1 MPLTIN
7 DFTRVAESAF
17 FSSRDITIKGEGK
30 DATAKL
36 GNFVFSAG
44 KTANKAV
51 MAAFKEALEK
61 EYGELGTHAF
71 DTVLTSR
78 VGLNK
83 SLRASDVKAT
93 LSKLQFIREQR
104 FINELGRQLDTSPK
118 FQSLPDRAQ
127 TEIRKSLMEKTFAG
141 CRLEKC
147 NTQAELTAMV
157 KSRIDRAIV
166 AHEEFGTLDRNQ
178 QHELGPRKKVEQG
191 FKSNQATGLKNLETV
206 MGMRDASVEDQIKKG
221 YLGKGL
227 LINRSETSPMLL
239 EKLKTNGVEP
249 GFIYRNEWSKDD
261 TRGFMADINSESSK
275 AALQALKDADPAFAA
290 KCEGKSLR
298 AQIMLAGRAHPAGM
312 AAVSEFVIET
322 AAQLVRSGMDAGNHP
337 FAQLARAL
345 KAHFTNTGDIACLA
359 NGINDPKNAALL
371 KETKMELFAQ
381 IRDAVMGI
389 GPDDDFYA
397 ASPIFRHFSERHIM
411 KLDYN
416 EGDKFS
422 GPDKGSAGTFRR
434 PERILASRK
443 PILGTIYRMTSRQ
456 SANTINAGAVTEAL
470 ANDLTRLA
478 GVPSQELSIVRG
490 QYSDGKPKLML
501 EAKFAKGYKD
511 MEDGMLKDGRAVPP
525 KGRDGKQ
532 GPAPE
537 PLGKYKAFFLLTAD
551 RDGIGKRGQN
561 KGFIDGK
568 FFAIDPGHSLE
579 GNGKYLDISDDFS
592 FRDTYGKSS
601 KPRFNNFSVFD
612 DDTRFAKLSGMMQLR
627 EVARSGAFKT
637 LFDDYKAAFNPN
649 EPGID
654 DAEKEMRQKVCAEI
668 DAKKAEF
675 DQQFARLE
683 KIFGMQ
689 IELCDRL
696 AGDGKAVQ
704 EKAVNTLSH
713 LEMLS
718 SPTTWVSKHG
728 KVALNHLEVRPETRI
743 PWRAGVDGDNIVYHC
758 DKPLSADTHKLLAA
772 MAKGTGATI
781 ETDALGITRI
791 TVAKG
796 DAEKFFAAFSEEN
809 VQKLTHPEEYAARQ
823 GGGDP
828 LKVAKDFKP
837 APYVKQKDTRPPLTS
852 EQLPDVLEIELGGEK
867 VQYPKVHYERM
878 ATTTSSISRPRTVEQ
893 LKAFLEARAKRGAEI
908 LTALREGDVN
918 RFEPSR
924 ENVIAVTH
932 ALHHAA
938 LRQGQYMYRGAFSI
952 ADKDGNIAR
961 WLDSSPDI
969 YARASTHAVPYHEMT
984 VDGHRNE
991 ARGWDAK
998 SEGMDGLLNGMRT
1011 FHYFTIPDTDHLN
1024 EKDGG
1029 SGPQRRLYLK
1039 CETFGVFVNTIK
1051 SGNAKASFASGMK
1064 TRSYKFGDL
1073 VESIAHGLSLFSSKF
1088 TPKEMP
1094 GIHKENLLV
1103 SQMKVFDDTERK
1115 LVGAGLHDISE
1126 LLFARDVRDGGGIKQ
1141 LIDNLGDIYENHMPE
1156 DPEKRAQAAEILD
1169 GLLEDLAEV
1178 SASLPGSEVQRL
1190 GNEIMID

>member
-1 MPLTIN
+1 MPIPTIQ
-7 DFTRVAESAF
+7 DFSRVADSAL
-17 FSSRDITIKGEGK
+17 FSSRDIALDKNNG
-30 DATAKL
+30 AKL
-36 GNFVFSAG
+36 GNYLLSAG
-44 KTANKAV
+44 KSANKAV

-61 EYGELGTHAF
+61 EYGALGTHAF

-83 SLRASDVKAT
+83 SLRACDVKAT
-93 LSKLQFIREQR
+93 LSRLETIRKQR
-104 FINELGRQLDTSPK
+104 FVNELARQLDTGPK
-118 FQSLPDRAQ
+118 FQRLPEKAQ
-127 TEIRKSLMEKTFAG
+127 EAIRKSIIGDTYAG
-141 CRLEKC
+141 CDLGSCK
-147 NTQAELTAMV
+147 TPADVAAMA
-157 KSRIDRAIV
+157 KARIDRAIV
-166 AHEEFGTLDRNQ
+166 AHQELGTLDESRQ
-178 QHELGPRKKVEQG
+178 QELGTRSKVEPDARA
-191 FKSNQATGLKNLETV
+191 NEATGLKNLQTV
-206 MGMRDASVEDQIKKG
+206 MGKSDASIEDQIKRG
-221 YLGKGL
+221 HVGAGMR
-227 LINRSETSPMLL
+227 INRSETSPMLL

-249 GFIYRNEWSKDD
+249 GFIYRNDWSKDD
-261 TRGFMADINSESSK
+261 TRGFMADIHSEESK
-275 AALQALKDADPAFAA
+275 AALRALKDADPAFAA

-298 AQIMLAGRAHPAGM
+298 DQIMLAGRAHPAGM

-322 AAQLVRSGMDAGNHP
+322 AAQLVRSGMDVGNHP
-337 FAQLARAL
+337 FAQLARAI
-345 KAHFTNTGDIACLA
+345 KGHFANSGDIASLA
-359 NGINDPKNAALL
+359 NGISDPKNAALL
-371 KETKMELFAQ
+371 KEVKLELFAQ

-389 GPDDDFYA
+389 GPKDDFYEM
-397 ASPIFRHFSERHIM
+397 SQVFKHFSERHIV

-422 GPDKGSAGTFRR
+422 GGDKGSAGTFRR

-443 PILGTIYRMTSRQ
+443 PILGSIYRLTSRQ

-511 MEDGMLKDGRAVPP
+511 MEAGMLKDGRAVPP
-525 KGRDGKQ
+525 KGQDGKS

-612 DDTRFAKLSGMMQLR
+612 DDTRFAKLSGMLQLR
-627 EVARSGAFKT
+627 ETARSGAFKT

-649 EPGID
+649 EAGID
-654 DAEKEMRQKVCAEI
+654 DAEKTMREKICAEI

-689 IELCDRL
+689 MELCDRL
-696 AGDGKAVQ
+696 AGDGKAMQ
-704 EKAVNTLSH
+704 EGAVNTLSH

-718 SPTTWVSKHG
+718 SPTTWASKHG

-743 PWRAGVDGDNIVYHC
+743 PWRAGVDGGNIVYHC
-758 DKPLSADTHKLLAA
+758 DKPLSAETHKLLAA
-772 MAKGTGATI
+772 MARGTGATI
-781 ETDALGITRI
+781 ETDAAGVTRI

-809 VQKLTHPEEYAARQ
+809 VQQLTHPEEYAARRT
-823 GGGDP
+823 GGDP

-837 APYVKQKDTRPPLTS
+837 EPFVKQKDTRPPLTVG
-852 EQLPDVLEIELGGEK
+852 QLPDVLEIEVNGEK

-878 ATTTSSISRPRTVEQ
+878 ATTTSPVSRPRTVEQ
-893 LKAFLEARAKRGAEI
+893 LKAFLEAKAKRGMEI

-938 LRQGQYMYRGAFSI
+938 LRQGQYMYRGSFSI
-952 ADKDGNIAR
+952 ADPEGNIAR

-969 YARASTHAVPYHEMT
+969 YARASTHAQPYHEMT

-998 SEGMDGLLNGMRT
+998 SEGMDGMLNGMRT
-1011 FHYFTIPDTDHLN
+1011 FHYFTIPDTDRLQ
-1024 EKDGG
+1024 DAGG
-1029 SGPQRRLYLK
+1029 SGPHRRLYLK
-1039 CETFGVFVNTIK
+1039 CETFGVFVNKI
-1051 SGNAKASFASGMK
+1051 SSENAKASMTPDMK
-1064 TRSYKFGDL
+1064 KRSYKFGDI
-1073 VESIAHGLSLFSSKF
+1073 VESVAHGMSLFASYF
-1088 TPKEMP
+1088 TPKERP
-1094 GIHKENLLV
+1094 GIHKENLLE
-1103 SQMKVFDDTERK
+1103 SQKKVLDETEQK
-1115 LVGAGLHDISE
+1115 LVGAGLHGVSE
-1126 LLFARDVRDGGGIKQ
+1126 RLFANGVRDGAGIKR
-1141 LIDNLGDIYENHMPE
+1141 LIDNMAEIYENHMPE
-1156 DPEKRAQAAEILD
+1156 DPAQRARAAEILD
-1169 GLLEDLAEV
+1169 ALLNDLAEV
-1178 SASLPGSEVQRL
+1178 SASLPGSLVSRL

>member
-1 MPLTIN
+1 MPLTIQ

-44 KTANKAV
+44 KSANKAV

-61 EYGELGTHAF
+61 EYGALGTHAF

-83 SLRASDVKAT
+83 SLRACDVKAT

-127 TEIRKSLMEKTFAG
+127 TEIRKSLLEKTFAG
-141 CRLEKC
+141 CKLENC
-147 NTQAELTAMV
+147 NTQAEFTAMA
-157 KSRIDRAIV
+157 KARIDRAIV
-166 AHEEFGTLDRNQ
+166 AHEEFGTLDKNQ
-178 QHELGPRKKVEQG
+178 QHELGPRKKVDHS
-191 FKSNQATGLKNLETV
+191 FKSNEATGLKNLETV

-221 YLGKGL
+221 HLGKGL

-298 AQIMLAGRAHPAGM
+298 DQIMLAGRAHPAGM

-322 AAQLVRSGMDAGNHP
+322 AAQLVKAGMDGGKHP
-337 FAQLARAL
+337 FAQLARAIKGHL
-345 KAHFTNTGDIACLA
+345 ANTGDIDRLA
-359 NGINDPKNAALL
+359 TGINNPKNAALL
-371 KETKMELFAQ
+371 KEVKMELFAQ

-389 GPDDDFYA
+389 DPNDDFYG
-397 ASPIFRHFSERHIM
+397 ASPIFKHFSERHIM

-511 MEDGMLKDGRAVPP
+511 MEAGMLKDGRAVPP
-525 KGRDGKQ
+525 AGRDGQ
-532 GPAPE
+532 PGPAPE

-592 FRDTYGKSS
+592 FKDTYGKSS

-612 DDTRFAKLSGMMQLR
+612 DDTRSNKLAGLIQLR
-627 EVARSGAFKT
+627 DTAKAGAFEK
-637 LFDDYKAAFNPN
+637 LFNDYKAAFNPKADN
-649 EPGID
+649 ID
-654 DAEKEMRQKVCAEI
+654 DAEKAMRQKICAEI
-668 DAKKAEF
+668 DTKKAEF
-675 DQQFARLE
+675 DKQLGRLLD
-683 KIFGMQ
+683 IFDVQ
-689 IELCDRL
+689 LRL
-696 AGDGKAVQ
+696 HDDLASRG
-704 EKAVNTLSH
+704 
-713 LEMLS
+713 
-718 SPTTWVSKHG
+718 
-728 KVALNHLEVRPETRI
+728 PETQKMK
-743 PWRAGVDGDNIVYHC
+743 
-758 DKPLSADTHKLLAA
+758 DKIND
-772 MAKGTGATI
+772 
-781 ETDALGITRI
+781 
-791 TVAKG
+791 
-796 DAEKFFAAFSEEN
+796 
-809 VQKLTHPEEYAARQ
+809 
-823 GGGDP
+823 
-828 LKVAKDFKP
+828 
-837 APYVKQKDTRPPLTS
+837 
-852 EQLPDVLEIELGGEK
+852 
-867 VQYPKVHYERM
+867 
-878 ATTTSSISRPRTVEQ
+878 
-893 LKAFLEARAKRGAEI
+893 
-908 LTALREGDVN
+908 
-918 RFEPSR
+918 
-924 ENVIAVTH
+924 
-932 ALHHAA
+932 
-938 LRQGQYMYRGAFSI
+938 
-952 ADKDGNIAR
+952 
-961 WLDSSPDI
+961 
-969 YARASTHAVPYHEMT
+969 
-984 VDGHRNE
+984 
-991 ARGWDAK
+991 
-998 SEGMDGLLNGMRT
+998 
-1011 FHYFTIPDTDHLN
+1011 
-1024 EKDGG
+1024 
-1029 SGPQRRLYLK
+1029 
-1039 CETFGVFVNTIK
+1039 
-1051 SGNAKASFASGMK
+1051 
-1064 TRSYKFGDL
+1064 
-1073 VESIAHGLSLFSSKF
+1073 
-1088 TPKEMP
+1088 
-1094 GIHKENLLV
+1094 
-1103 SQMKVFDDTERK
+1103 
-1115 LVGAGLHDISE
+1115 
-1126 LLFARDVRDGGGIKQ
+1126 
-1141 LIDNLGDIYENHMPE
+1141 
-1156 DPEKRAQAAEILD
+1156 
-1169 GLLEDLAEV
+1169 
-1178 SASLPGSEVQRL
+1178 
-1190 GNEIMID
+1190 